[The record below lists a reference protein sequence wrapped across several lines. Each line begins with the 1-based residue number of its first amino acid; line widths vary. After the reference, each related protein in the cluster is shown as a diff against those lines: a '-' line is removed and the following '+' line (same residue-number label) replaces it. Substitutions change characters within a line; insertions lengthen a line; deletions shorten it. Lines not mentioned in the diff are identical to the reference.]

1 MKVENIYKK
10 KFYKAVNTLE
20 ECSDTVIKNKHGVVM
35 ERGIALQEGE
45 FITYHLEDNTINFYV
60 DDEIIL
66 SIGEDSSLISMFEM
80 LFLNMN
86 E

>member
-10 KFYKAVNTLE
+10 KFYKAVNCLE
-20 ECSDTVIKNKHGVVM
+20 GCSDTVIKNKHGVVM

-60 DDEIIL
+60 DDDVVL
-66 SIGEDSSLISMFEM
+66 SIEEESPLISMFEM
-80 LFLNMN
+80 LILNMN